1 MAGRVLVRAL
11 PLLLVQYYCAV
22 CSADG
27 CDFPASWWGEWFLQ
41 GARGPVRINRTHL
54 SGRGRCI
61 EGHDSKFLLAEASCV
76 RCLGISAKHA
86 NVLQY
91 KETPCSHFTSHAAVC
106 AEFAG
111 DASLYSLFRLNGSAE
126 ECPLQGPLRFKYNQG
141 SGDCANPESHLES
154 CTEPSQL
161 LLRFQACTSVLGSES
176 REEQLTCLASWKEG
190 SVRYL
195 VGRLVHAAAKTDA
208 DRLRCF
214 AYEHIAADGGWLVAQ
229 SGDATCD
236 ALSGATEGSRTLRLW
251 PPAATGAGH
260 ACSWPTWFSL
270 ATWQP
275 LQAGSA
281 PLRVLAPDV
290 LLLGTTRLR
299 CLKPLPELGDPPE
312 SRFHVQATY
321 ECTIKQR
328 CLGLLQ
334 KAAHVVELRLGDCDQ
349 PAKPLTLVQHQEQQ
363 QAPGGGGG
371 GGSCGPL
378 LGRLFLL
385 PPTPPAGAGALL
397 LPAQGCSGRPV
408 LSSGCGYHQDQLQL
422 LLGCG
427 SDIHRFECHGSWE
440 ENGTRLLVAS
450 ALASRRHYCIA
461 VSAQRVQFAESPPA
475 CVRNLPWPWVSFN
488 LTHTDDCG
496 ADDSAA
502 TAAHWPTSVLLL
514 LLLPLHLAPS
524 WVLS

>member
-1 MAGRVLVRAL
+1 MAGRVLVRVL
-11 PLLLVQYYCAV
+11 PLLLVHYSAV

-27 CDFPASWWGEWFLQ
+27 CDFPTAWWGEWFLQ
-41 GARGPVRINRTHL
+41 GAREHVRINRTHL
-54 SGRGRCI
+54 STRGRCI
-61 EGHDSKFLLAEASCV
+61 EGRDSKFLLAETGCV

-91 KETPCSHFTSHAAVC
+91 KETPCSHHTSHAAVC

-126 ECPLQGPLRFKYNQG
+126 ECPLQGPLLFSYNQG
-141 SGDCANPESHLES
+141 SGDCANPPSSLES

-161 LLRFQACTSVLGSES
+161 LLRFQACASVLGSES

-214 AYEHIAADGGWLVAQ
+214 AYERSAADGNWWLAQ

-251 PPAATGAGH
+251 PPAASGAGQ
-260 ACSWPTWFSL
+260 ACSWPTWFSST
-270 ATWQP
+270 AWQP

-299 CLKPLPELGDPPE
+299 CLEPLPEHGDPPE
-312 SRFHVQATY
+312 SRFRVQSTY
-321 ECTIKQR
+321 ECTSNRR

-334 KAAHVVELRLGDCDQ
+334 KAAHVVELRLGDCEQ
-349 PAKPLTLVQHQEQQ
+349 PAKPLTLVRQQEHQ
-363 QAPGGGGG
+363 QAAG
-371 GGSCGPL
+371 GGSSCAPL

-385 PPTPPAGAGALL
+385 PPAPPAGTGALL

-488 LTHTDDCG
+488 LTHTDDCD

-502 TAAHWPTSVLLL
+502 TAAHWPTPVLLL
-514 LLLPLHLAPS
+514 LLLPSLQLALS